1 MEDMPEWMIAQEILV
16 KSKNEIILEAIDT
29 LHKEIDEKRLEI
41 NGHTIKLPDKSSEID
56 MDMLIINNLL
66 QQEQKIIKQ
75 YSSFIKKTENG
86 EELSPEIVERT
97 EELKK
102 FLMSVAE
109 ISLLM
114 NFAKT
119 IDAWILDFAE
129 TMNKKDV
136 ALIISETAKRNVD
149 RIEVLRFMS
158 NNRNFLKSDALTNE
172 EFEII
177 KDALNKCG

>member
-1 MEDMPEWMIAQEILV
+1 MDDMPEWMLAQEILV

-66 QQEQKIIKQ
+66 QKESEIIKQ
-75 YSSFIKKTENG
+75 YSAFVKKTEEL
-86 EELSPEIVERT
+86 EEPSSEIIERT

-119 IDAWILDFAE
+119 IDAWVLDFAE

-149 RIEVLRFMS
+149 RIEVLRFISS
-158 NNRNFLKSDALTNE
+158 NKKFLNSDALSKE
-172 EFEII
+172 EF
-177 KDALNKCG
+177 DTLRTALSKCG

>member
-1 MEDMPEWMIAQEILV
+1 MEDMPEWMLAQEILV

-41 NGHTIKLPDKSSEID
+41 NGHTIKLPDKSSEIE

-66 QQEQKIIKQ
+66 QQEQEIIKQ
-75 YSSFIKKTENG
+75 YSTFIKKTENG

-119 IDAWILDFAE
+119 IDAWVLDFAE

-136 ALIISETAKRNVD
+136 ALIISETAKRNID
-149 RIEVLRFMS
+149 RIEVLRFISS
-158 NNRNFLKSDALTNE
+158 NKKFLNSDALSKE
-172 EFEII
+172 EF
-177 KDALNKCG
+177 DTLRTALSKCG